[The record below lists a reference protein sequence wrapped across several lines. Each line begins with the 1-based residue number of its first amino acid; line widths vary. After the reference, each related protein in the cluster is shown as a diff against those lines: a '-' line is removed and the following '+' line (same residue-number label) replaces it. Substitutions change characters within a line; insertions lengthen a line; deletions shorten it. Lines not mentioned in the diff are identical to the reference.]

1 MALAE
6 ADGAMPI
13 EDMGG
18 GQELLSGEEEGE
30 GLDKVSHSGEEG
42 EGFEEVSDSGEE
54 EGERE
59 VTDPEWTCSRA
70 AYSVDLEGEKR
81 GGGRRRRGGEGGGGE
96 GEGGKGEGKGER
108 EGEGTG
114 EKWTGREK
122 RDWQSS
128 NVTDGGATLCRQRE
142 RLAYH

>member
-1 MALAE
+1 MALAK
-6 ADGAMPI
+6 ANGAMPPMPI

-54 EGERE
+54 EGEGE

-70 AYSVDLEGEKR
+70 AYSVDLEGGRR
-81 GGGRRRRGGEGGGGE
+81 GGGRRRGRGKGRRRGRGRGRGRGGGRGRERGRSGGTCQDR
-96 GEGGKGEGKGER
+96 R
-108 EGEGTG
+108 E
-114 EKWTGREK
+114 TGRV
-122 RDWQSS
+122 
-128 NVTDGGATLCRQRE
+128 VTSPTVVLHSADRE
-142 RLAYH
+142 RG